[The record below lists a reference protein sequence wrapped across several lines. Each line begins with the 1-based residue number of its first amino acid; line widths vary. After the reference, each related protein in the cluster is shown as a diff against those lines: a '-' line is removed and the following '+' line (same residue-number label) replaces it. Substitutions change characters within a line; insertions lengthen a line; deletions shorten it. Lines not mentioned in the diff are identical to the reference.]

1 MYTIK
6 EGGISVV
13 HCDKNK
19 IYQLEGWFLTFWS
32 TKNIYVEMQQGWQNY
47 YKKNKVMQNI
57 TKIFMHEQDHVWKKC
72 QMKGKIYLFHKNST
86 KNDKLISVPIAF
98 VQTTFSFH
106 PKLITYMAI
115 A

>member
-13 HCDKNK
+13 HCGKTR

-47 YKKNKVMQNI
+47 YKK
-57 TKIFMHEQDHVWKKC
+57 
-72 QMKGKIYLFHKNST
+72 
-86 KNDKLISVPIAF
+86 
-98 VQTTFSFH
+98 
-106 PKLITYMAI
+106 
-115 A
+115 